1 MTNRTHQHLHFRGLK
16 WLKKEK
22 QRRGEDR
29 EIRENLKFSFWVTF
43 SLYVRFLTEI
53 KVNMGEIIV
62 KR

>member
-1 MTNRTHQHLHFRGLK
+1 
-16 WLKKEK
+16 LKKEK